1 VSDLDPTLRD
11 LRDQISHN
19 DRRLLD
25 ALNTRLE
32 LVAELKRYKESRA
45 IDFVDPRREEQL
57 LAELERVN
65 DGPLSAA
72 AVREFFTEV
81 LALTKRELSDE
92 ARRR

>member
-32 LVAELKRYKESRA
+32 LVAELKRYKDSRA
-45 IDFVDPRREEQL
+45 IDFVDSQREEQL

-65 DGPLSAA
+65 DGPLSAS
-72 AVREFFTEV
+72 AVREFFETV
-81 LALTKRELSDE
+81 LALTKREVAGSP
-92 ARRR
+92 